1 MPLSRRAF
9 ATGLSAASLAAQT
22 TPTTTAFAHGVA
34 SGDPLVN
41 RVIIWTRVSPTN
53 LQDQVTVEWSVA
65 EDAAFRRV
73 LQRGVTSTNIGF
85 DFTVKV
91 DVTRLDPNTTYYYR
105 FAALGAQSPIGR
117 TKTLPIGAVDR
128 VRFAVTSCSN
138 FPYGF
143 STLIG

>member
-9 ATGLSAASLAAQT
+9 ATGFSGATLAAQT
-22 TPTTTAFAHGVA
+22 TPTTTVFAHGVA
-34 SGDPLVN
+34 SGDPLGN
-41 RVIIWTRVSPTN
+41 RVIIWTRVSPAN

-105 FAALGAQSPIGR
+105 FATLGLQSPIGR
-117 TKTLPIGAVDR
+117 TKTLPLGAVDR

-138 FPYGF
+138 YP
-143 STLIG
+143 